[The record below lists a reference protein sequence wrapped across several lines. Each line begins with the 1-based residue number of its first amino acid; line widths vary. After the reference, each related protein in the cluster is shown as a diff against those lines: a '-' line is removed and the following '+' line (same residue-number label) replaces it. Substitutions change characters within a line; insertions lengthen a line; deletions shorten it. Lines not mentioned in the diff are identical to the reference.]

1 MHPLSHAHT
10 IPLSH
15 LSLYSEI
22 NKIGNSYEGTLS
34 VTSKDSQRKQQQRPL
49 QQKGQRQQ
57 QQRQQQYPE
66 HNHRQKQQKQTEQ
79 ELQQ

>member
-1 MHPLSHAHT
+1 MHPLSQAHT

-22 NKIGNSYEGTLS
+22 NKIGNFYEGTLS

-49 QQKGQRQQ
+49 QQKGQRQRQQ

-66 HNHRQKQQKQTEQ
+66 HNHRRKQH
-79 ELQQ
+79 